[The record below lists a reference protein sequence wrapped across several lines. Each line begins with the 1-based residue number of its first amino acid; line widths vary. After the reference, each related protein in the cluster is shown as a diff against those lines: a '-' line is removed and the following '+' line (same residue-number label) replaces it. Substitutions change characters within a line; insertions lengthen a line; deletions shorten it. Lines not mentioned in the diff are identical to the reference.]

1 MNGPRSAGPARR
13 RSAASPA
20 RRAALQ
26 VLTAVRTRDAY
37 ANLLLPS
44 VITRAR
50 LSTPDAAFA
59 TELTYGTLRR
69 LGYYDAVLELASGRS
84 RAAIDPPLLDVL
96 RLATHQLLGM
106 RTAPHA
112 AVHQAV
118 EQARDVSRAAAGF
131 ANAVLRAVGTRDDDA
146 WTARLLESAVGDDER
161 AAIATAHPAWIVAA
175 FRAALADGGMTGRT
189 ASSTPDEPA
198 DDVPDDVADELIAA
212 LTADNVAP
220 PVTLAALP
228 GLVDRGDLPG
238 APHPA
243 SPIGAVLAAG
253 DPASVPAIASG
264 TARVQDAGSQVSALL
279 LTRAR
284 PLRAGERWLDLCA
297 GPGGKAAV
305 LAAEA
310 APHQIM
316 VIANELSPARAGL
329 VEQAL
334 AALPGD
340 HRVVVGDGTGFPHD
354 SERFDRVLL
363 DAPCSGLGA
372 LRRRP
377 EARWRKQPA
386 DLPELVQLQSRLL
399 DAAVA
404 ALAPGGLL
412 AYVTCSPVRAE
423 TDEQVS
429 AALARHP
436 NLIALPTAPVLE
448 ALGGPPAATTAR
460 GTAVQLWPH
469 RHATDAM
476 FVQLLAVAG

>member
-1 MNGPRSAGPARR
+1 MSGTRSAGPSRR
-13 RSAASPA
+13 GSAASPA

-44 VITRAR
+44 VIARAH
-50 LSTPDAAFA
+50 LSTADAAFA

-69 LGYYDAVLELASGRS
+69 LGHYDAVLELASGRA

-96 RLATHQLLGM
+96 RLAAHQLLGM

-118 EQARDVSRAAAGF
+118 EQAREVSRAAAGF
-131 ANAVLRAVGTRDDDA
+131 ANAVLRAVGTHDDEH
-146 WTARLLESAVGDDER
+146 WTERLLESATGDDER

-175 FRAALADGGMTGRT
+175 FRAALTADGGI
-189 ASSTPDEPA
+189 AESNDEPIA
-198 DDVPDDVADELIAA
+198 ESKDELTAA
-212 LTADNVAP
+212 LAADNVAP

-228 GLVDRGDLPG
+228 GLVDRSDLPG
-238 APHPA
+238 VPHPA
-243 SPIGAVLAAG
+243 SPIGAVLAGG
-253 DPASVPAIASG
+253 DPAGVPAVASG
-264 TARVQDAGSQVSALL
+264 AARVQDAGSQVSALL

-284 PLRAGERWLDLCA
+284 PIRPGERWLDLCA

-310 APHQIM
+310 APHS
-316 VIANELSPARAGL
+316 VVVVANELAPARATL
-329 VEQAL
+329 VERAL
-334 AALPGD
+334 AAVPGD
-340 HRVVVGDGTGFPHD
+340 HPVVVGDGTAFPHGE
-354 SERFDRVLL
+354 ERFDRVLL

-377 EARWRKQPA
+377 EARWRKQPT
-386 DLPELVQLQSRLL
+386 DLPELLDLQARLL

-412 AYVTCSPVRAE
+412 AYITCSPVRAE
-423 TDEQVS
+423 TDQQVS
-429 AALARHP
+429 AALTRHP
-436 NLIALPTAPVLE
+436 RLAALPTASVLE
-448 ALGGPPAATTAR
+448 SLGGPPVQTAAR

-476 FVQLLAVAG
+476 FVQLLTIDG